1 MGGWTASSFSVEQQ
15 GKYGVNDEGVVV
27 DQDCFDAAIE
37 SLKMLA
43 KRSWP
48 ELVGTGAVAAQSL
61 IQSECP
67 WLQVTVMPHDAM
79 MTMDVRDD
87 RVRILARPDGMVD
100 SSPTVG

>member
-43 KRSWP
+43 KRSW
-48 ELVGTGAVAAQSL
+48 
-61 IQSECP
+61 
-67 WLQVTVMPHDAM
+67 
-79 MTMDVRDD
+79 
-87 RVRILARPDGMVD
+87 
-100 SSPTVG
+100 